1 MREENF
7 TRRTELDY
15 INAAACLC
23 VILIHVL
30 SYGIGGGYGPQSWQA
45 AVIYFPWRLAGF
57 VVPAFLFTG
66 AVKMALFFGDRKI
79 TAGVYL
85 RYIWERIRH
94 IYFPYVIW
102 AAVYYLCFYAA
113 GYVQGSFSELAAG
126 IFRGSLS
133 GQFYYVV
140 IVMQFYLLMPLW
152 MRLALRVPFFVSLCV
167 SLFLTMT
174 ALRFSNFLAQFG
186 FSFAYA
192 DRIFLPYLI
201 FWTLGIYAG
210 AHYDRVT
217 ESIRRIGA
225 GTGAVFCLCVLSG
238 TLLAYGN
245 YSRGILLID
254 QDFLKLVTDIMSILL
269 IWAVCIRIR
278 EKNQRAGKLLA
289 KINRASYQVYLS
301 HCLFLTAVTDVLAG
315 YAVSTSV
322 ILAVRATIGYTVP
335 FLLYA
340 GWEKVKSG
348 IRRQLPG

>member
-30 SYGIGGGYGPQSWQA
+30 SYGIGGYGPQSWQA

-126 IFRGSLS
+126 IFRGQPVGS
-133 GQFYYVV
+133 V
-140 IVMQFYLLMPLW
+140 LLC
-152 MRLALRVPFFVSLCV
+152 RHRHAV
-167 SLFLTMT
+167 
-174 ALRFSNFLAQFG
+174 
-186 FSFAYA
+186 
-192 DRIFLPYLI
+192 LPSDAAVDA
-201 FWTLGIYAG
+201 AG
-210 AHYDRVT
+210 A
-217 ESIRRIGA
+217 A
-225 GTGAVFCLCVLSG
+225 CAVFCVAVCFPVSDDDGAEIFQFSRSVRFFLCLCRPDFSAVSDLLDAGHIRRGSLRQSDGEHTEDRSRDRRGVLSVRPVG

-245 YSRGILLID
+245 YSRGINRYTYS
-254 QDFLKLVTDIMSILL
+254 FLKLVTDIMSILL

>member
-30 SYGIGGGYGPQSWQA
+30 SYGIGGYGPQSWQA

-85 RYIWERIRH
+85 HYIWERILH

-102 AAVYYLCFYAA
+102 AAVYYLYLYSA
-113 GYVQGSFSELAAG
+113 GYMQGSFSELTAG
-126 IFRGSLS
+126 IFWGSLS
-133 GQFYYVV
+133 GQFYYIV

-152 MRLALRVPFFVSLCV
+152 IRLVRRVPFFVSLCV
-167 SLFLTMT
+167 SIFLTMI
-174 ALRFSNFLAQFG
+174 ALRFSNFLRLFD

-192 DRIFLPYLI
+192 DRMFLPYLV
-201 FWTLGIYAG
+201 FWILGIYAG
-210 AHYDRVT
+210 AHYDRMT

-278 EKNQRAGKLLA
+278 GKKRRTGKLLA

-315 YAVSTSV
+315 YAVSTLL
-322 ILAVRATIGYTVP
+322 ILTVRAIIGYTVP

-340 GWEKVKSG
+340 GWEKVKSC
-348 IRRQLPG
+348 IRR

>member
-30 SYGIGGGYGPQSWQA
+30 SYGIGGYGPQSWQA

-152 MRLALRVPFFVSLCV
+152 MRLALRVPFFVRCV
-167 SLFLTMT
+167 FPC
-174 ALRFSNFLAQFG
+174 F
-186 FSFAYA
+186 
-192 DRIFLPYLI
+192 
-201 FWTLGIYAG
+201 
-210 AHYDRVT
+210 
-217 ESIRRIGA
+217 
-225 GTGAVFCLCVLSG
+225 
-238 TLLAYGN
+238 
-245 YSRGILLID
+245 
-254 QDFLKLVTDIMSILL
+254 
-269 IWAVCIRIR
+269 
-278 EKNQRAGKLLA
+278 
-289 KINRASYQVYLS
+289 
-301 HCLFLTAVTDVLAG
+301 
-315 YAVSTSV
+315 
-322 ILAVRATIGYTVP
+322 
-335 FLLYA
+335 
-340 GWEKVKSG
+340 
-348 IRRQLPG
+348 

>member
-1 MREENF
+1 MTDRTRNHREEAADEFERLRGHNASEALLKSLGSYF
-7 TRRTELDY
+7 EEEFASEYDRFREEMPDARVPEEL
-15 INAAACLC
+15 
-23 VILIHVL
+23 
-30 SYGIGGGYGPQSWQA
+30 
-45 AVIYFPWRLAGF
+45 
-57 VVPAFLFTG
+57 
-66 AVKMALFFGDRKI
+66 DRKI
-79 TAGVYL
+79 
-85 RYIWERIRH
+85 R
-94 IYFPYVIW
+94 
-102 AAVYYLCFYAA
+102 
-113 GYVQGSFSELAAG
+113 
-126 IFRGSLS
+126 
-133 GQFYYVV
+133 
-140 IVMQFYLLMPLW
+140 
-152 MRLALRVPFFVSLCV
+152 
-167 SLFLTMT
+167 
-174 ALRFSNFLAQFG
+174 
-186 FSFAYA
+186 
-192 DRIFLPYLI
+192 
-201 FWTLGIYAG
+201 
-210 AHYDRVT
+210 
-217 ESIRRIGA
+217 A